1 MHGWGQNPIPSNQL
15 LYVRGFDATT
25 SRYRYEVNQRF
36 GSTAVGQTIARTPVT
51 LTTMLRFDVG
61 PTRERQQLTQMLD
74 RGRKLDGVKAP
85 EQTLKA
91 FGPIGITN
99 PMAAILRQADTL
111 ELTSDQADS
120 IAILNRAFSI
130 KLDSVWTP
138 VAKYLAA
145 LPNDYDQGDAYA
157 RYRQA
162 REVSVDALIKVVPTI
177 KRLLT
182 ADQMRR
188 LPTYISP
195 FLDQR
200 YLASVRSGSAGT
212 GLGMIMLPGGGGMA
226 MPAMGGGGGGGQQI
240 IIRTGTP

>member
-1 MHGWGQNPIPSNQL
+1 
-15 LYVRGFDATT
+15 
-25 SRYRYEVNQRF
+25 
-36 GSTAVGQTIARTPVT
+36 
-51 LTTMLRFDVG
+51 
-61 PTRERQQLTQMLD
+61 
-74 RGRKLDGVKAP
+74 
-85 EQTLKA
+85 
-91 FGPIGITN
+91 
-99 PMAAILRQADTL
+99 
-111 ELTSDQADS
+111 
-120 IAILNRAFSI
+120 
-130 KLDSVWTP
+130 VWTP

-226 MPAMGGGGGGGQQI
+226 MPAMGGGGGGQQI